1 MIDNNLI
8 CHNSIKGHPAMPTII
23 IHWRPTTSLYDD
35 TVIYMISC
43 LYIQFVNN
51 IMTHL
56 NMCISGM

>member
-35 TVIYMISC
+35 S
-43 LYIQFVNN
+43 YIHDQLFIHSV
-51 IMTHL
+51 
-56 NMCISGM
+56 CQ